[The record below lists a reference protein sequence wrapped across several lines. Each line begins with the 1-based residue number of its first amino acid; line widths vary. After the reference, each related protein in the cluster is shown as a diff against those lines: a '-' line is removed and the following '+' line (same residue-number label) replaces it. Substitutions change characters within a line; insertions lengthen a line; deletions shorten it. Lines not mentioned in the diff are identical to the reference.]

1 MKIDAIKNRNNFK
14 SNTDSKN
21 KFEKT
26 SNPVIKNYNTD
37 DYFKAAISNS
47 NINQGLLSAKI
58 CPSFKGN
65 LTTLTKNLIKN
76 ADIPKG
82 CLELD
87 CHDVNLD
94 GSITLKKIIGKAK
107 EAFFDSD
114 SAAGHVELNDSV
126 SVDEVQANSI
136 ALNGYSKI
144 KKAVTK
150 YLSMFDST
158 NAETVHSSNIE
169 LKNKPSI
176 EHILADEDLTLYGE
190 GAIGDIECKGNKIF
204 ITGPIE
210 INGKI
215 KFGTP
220 GGEVH
225 VLKNKKGESATISNR
240 IENGALKYQMQTK
253 SGNVVTVNKNVFSG
267 SLESVLAEIKD
278 SDKIQKLGKYKDI
291 QSVKTLFAG
300 TNSKLSE
307 LNPQELAQTQY
318 LYNGFAQNTLLTL
331 AESSEKKFTAFW
343 AKNKKIGDKNLVD
356 FWLSS
361 VGIKTEGKAYTEK
374 AKLLN
379 ELSTKQKQEL
389 VGKTVDYWVK
399 ELLPKQ
405 LKVLNKNDISLLNA
419 SQSGRNIFDE
429 ISKDR
434 KNGLIK
440 IINEE
445 GITQFEQ
452 AQKGNKSLVD
462 FWIDTIEG
470 SGSAKEYSPAQKKR
484 RLLEIANSD
493 EDLTK
498 IYKATLEEN
507 DEISIQVRN
516 TQKAYKNLIEDT
528 ELDKNSKELLN
539 EYFNSQLFLEIVTG
553 KAKDRKSI
561 TSLEVTAQSIIKNL
575 QNEKDITI
583 QAARNNIFEPLKDFG
598 YISQNSESG
607 EIQGKVQV
615 VLSILKDKINNSL
628 TAEAEKTKR
637 ALTAFNNSINSA
649 SGETESTWKQLLT
662 EAQQYFESSQ
672 SKRITDINLEQIY
685 IVQRTLEKDLP
696 SEIRTALEDKILNN
710 AQKLFI
716 ARYKDDN
723 NLINLLKKPAVNR
736 REDIENLITSEQ
748 LNNNVFE
755 ALSSEFRKN
764 ISPETIKS
772 MPEMADTYI
781 KLLGKESG
789 NMTNTDKYY
798 FLSEISDEELEL
810 VSKNVKN
817 HWSENYLS
825 KYMSD
830 SILEKVRA
838 VDSGYQ
844 SAQMSKKLDTITV
857 QLDGQQHTLL
867 DISQNIDHF
876 IDVYKVNSA
885 ETNTHL
891 SQMAKTMEDIHVDTS
906 NIKTNVKAML
916 FHSIQSTS
924 DPVLKKEMGE
934 LLQDADRMEL
944 SQFLQTVEYK
954 QKLYEQ
960 DHKMQK
966 VCGLLKQA
974 VGPALL
980 IGGAFAAGPFA
991 PAVFG
996 LLTAHG
1002 VSAGVAHAGI
1012 TIAGHA
1018 INTAIQCSGTKMGF
1032 IGSLLTR
1039 GGFGDRSYADINW
1052 LDKNH
1057 PSPWEYINT

>member
-1 MKIDAIKNRNNFK
+1 MKIDAIKNRNSFN
-14 SNTDSKN
+14 SNSNLSK
-21 KFEKT
+21 
-26 SNPVIKNYNTD
+26 KNAN
-37 DYFKAAISNS
+37 ISNSIASNSSDYLLVATTTS
-47 NINQGLLSAKI
+47 NINQSLINTKNNL
-58 CPSFKGN
+58 SFKGN
-65 LTTLTKNLIKN
+65 LTTFTKKLISN

-87 CHDVNLD
+87 CHDAHLD
-94 GSITLKKIIGKAK
+94 GFISLKKVIAKAK
-107 EAFFDSD
+107 DAFFDSD
-114 SAAGHVELNDSV
+114 SATGHVELSDSV
-126 SVDEVQANSI
+126 LLGDVQANSI
-136 ALNGYSKI
+136 TMNGYSKI
-144 KKAVTK
+144 KKAITK

-176 EHILADEDLTLYGE
+176 EHILADENLTLYGE
-190 GAIGDIECKGNKIF
+190 GTVGDIECKGDKIF

-215 KFGTP
+215 KFGTS

-240 IENGALKYQMQTK
+240 IENGALKYQMKTK

-291 QSVKTLFAG
+291 ESLKTLDAG
-300 TNSKLSE
+300 TKSKLSE
-307 LNPQELAQTQY
+307 LNTQELTQTQY
-318 LYNGFAQNTLLTL
+318 LYSGFAQNTLLTL
-331 AESSEKKFTAFW
+331 AESGEKKFTAFW
-343 AKNKKIGDKNLVD
+343 AKNKKLGDKNLVD

-379 ELSTKQKQEL
+379 ELSTKQKQDL
-389 VGKTVDYWVK
+389 AGKTADYWVK
-399 ELLPKQ
+399 EILPKQ

-419 SQSGRNIFDE
+419 SQSGKNVFDE
-429 ISKDR
+429 ISRDR

-445 GITQFEQ
+445 GIARFEQ
-452 AQKGNKSLVD
+452 AQKGDKSLID
-462 FWIDTIEG
+462 FWIDTLEG
-470 SGSAKEYSPAQKKR
+470 SGSAKEYTSVQKKR
-484 RLLEIANSD
+484 RLLEIASSD

-498 IYKATLEEN
+498 IYKATIEEN
-507 DEISIQVRN
+507 DEASIQVRN
-516 TQKAYKNLIEDT
+516 TQRAYQNLIEDA
-528 ELDKNSKELLN
+528 ELDKKPKELLK
-539 EYFNSQLFLEIVTG
+539 EYFNSQLFSSIITG
-553 KAKDRKSI
+553 KAKDKKSI
-561 TSLEVTAQSIIKNL
+561 TSLEVTAQSLIKNL

-583 QAARNNIFEPLKDFG
+583 QEARNNIFEPLKDFG

-607 EIQGKVQV
+607 EIQGKVQII
-615 VLSILKDKINNSL
+615 LSILKDKISNSL
-628 TAEAEKTKR
+628 LVDAEKTKKS
-637 ALTAFNNSINSA
+637 LIAFNNTINIA
-649 SGETESTWKQLLT
+649 SGETESSWKQLIT
-662 EAQQYFESSQ
+662 EAQQYFELSQ
-672 SKRITDINLEQIY
+672 AKKITDINLEQTY
-685 IVQRTLEKDLP
+685 FVQRILEKDLS
-696 SEIRTALEDKILNN
+696 SEVRTALEDKALSS
-710 AQKLFI
+710 AQKAFI
-716 ARYKDDN
+716 AKHKEDN
-723 NLINLLKKPAVNR
+723 NLINLLKKSAVNR
-736 REDIENLITSEQ
+736 KEDIESLIASEQ

-772 MPEMADTYI
+772 MPEMTNTYI
-781 KLLGKESG
+781 KLLGKEPN

-798 FLSEISDEELEL
+798 FLSEIPDEELEL
-810 VSKNVKN
+810 TSRNVKN

-844 SAQMSKKLDTITV
+844 TAQMSKKLDTISI

-867 DISQNIDHF
+867 DISKNIDHF

-944 SQFLQTVEYK
+944 SEFLKTVEYK

-966 VCGLLKQA
+966 VCGLLKQVA
-974 VGPALL
+974 GPALL

-991 PAVFG
+991 PAIASIFV
-996 LLTAHG
+996 AHG
-1002 VSAGVAHAGI
+1002 APILGHIVSSGVI
-1012 TIAGHA
+1012 GHA
-1018 INTAIQCSGTKMGF
+1018 VNTAIQCSSPKVGF
-1032 IGSLLTR
+1032 IASLATK
-1039 GGFGDRSYADINW
+1039 GKYGDISYGEHSHNW
-1052 LDKNH
+1052 LGDII
-1057 PSPWEYINT
+1057 S